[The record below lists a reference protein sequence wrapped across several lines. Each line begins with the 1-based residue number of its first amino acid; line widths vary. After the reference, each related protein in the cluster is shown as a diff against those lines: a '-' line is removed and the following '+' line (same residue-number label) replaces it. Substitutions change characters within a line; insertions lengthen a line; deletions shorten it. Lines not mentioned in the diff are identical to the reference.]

1 MTSLRDKER
10 VPQPPVGGSLP
21 LLVHIHDGV
30 LSPRSDQ
37 LQTSANSF
45 DAGEGY
51 LLLIHA
57 DNGSTLSTDS
67 FYEADLCEVSL
78 DCPVTT
84 GPYLMLAINP
94 RI

>member
-10 VPQPPVGGSLP
+10 VPQPPLGGSLL
-21 LLVHIHDGV
+21 LLVHLHDGV
-30 LSPRSDQ
+30 LSHRSDQ

-57 DNGSTLSTDS
+57 DNGSASSMDIL
-67 FYEADLCEVSL
+67 YEANQCEVIF
-78 DCPVTT
+78 D
-84 GPYLMLAINP
+84 
-94 RI
+94 